1 MQGRS
6 DVLGEPLEALA
17 SRWLAGPQRPCVC
30 QNHVSDAS
38 IVCAGPTC
46 LASPRRC
53 CLRRT
58 HVPVG
63 VHEGP
68 VCARPMR
75 LARPQSGLD
84 PRAWRVHSSTLLA
97 GPTCLAGPHWPCVR
111 QSQVLGWFTK
121 PLVALR
127 PGAWRVHSAVSA
139 ARSTCLTV
147 SRASSAGSTACLGD
161 FTTWRSRCLGYQI
174 RKMIKSATEINDE
187 SLQIWQLI
195 TSQLDS

>member
-1 MQGRS
+1 M
-6 DVLGEPLEALA
+6 LGEPLEALA
-17 SRWLAGPQRPCVC
+17 SRCLAGPQRPCVC

-58 HVPVG
+58 HVLVG

-75 LARPQSGLD
+75 LARPQR
-84 PRAWRVHSSTLLA
+84 PCVRWIHVHGGSTAALLA

>member
-1 MQGRS
+1 MS
-6 DVLGEPLEALA
+6 SEPTKVLSAPDPRAC
-17 SRWLAGPQRPCVC
+17 RGPRRPCVR
-30 QNHVSDAS
+30 QTHAPGAS
-38 IVCAGPTC
+38 TEALCA
-46 LASPRRC
+46 
-53 CLRRT
+53 
-58 HVPVG
+58 
-63 VHEGP
+63 
-68 VCARPMR
+68 
-75 LARPQSGLD
+75 LD

-174 RKMIKSATEINDE
+174 RKMIKSATEIIDE
-187 SLQIWQLI
+187 RLQIWQLI